1 MIDEELRKR
10 LQNLTKVNPTIRV
23 SAQNNQPI
31 RVPFAP
37 GKAPE
42 PPKVQVTPQ
51 KTAQILKVAPT
62 APKVVT
68 VQAPKVPR
76 QAPKV
81 DTRSFIQKVKAQ
93 INPFDQGVSFKTPA
107 PVERADKRPIWS
119 KVLAQVSPFDKGET
133 FTKQAPGRE
142 LSWAEKNINATAV
155 PRAARFVGQALAQ
168 VPVTMGLSAGEV
180 TKGLSR
186 DEKSAQS
193 ALNIPYE
200 QRRAIIQASR
210 EMTPDEVIRGGDPTN
225 PLDYRNPNYALAT
238 FFRETGLDPTDE
250 NLRKYIQA
258 EQTRRDTRLTYQP
271 EGKVAQAVFGKE
283 PVKSYQQMGEEA
295 GQLAAQVTGIPQ
307 LEKAGP
313 LAAAGMFLLDLP
325 TGGKGSVVTRAGL
338 KLFVKATAVDDVLKV
353 AERFG
358 LKLAADEAEALA
370 KATTQKEVKTIIKEV
385 EQKAASEAAQA
396 TAGAG
401 VKEAA
406 QIAEE
411 TAVKAT
417 PETTDKVI
425 TQLAKTTS
433 DNTITKF
440 VNNTFQNLGQEEADL
455 VINAIKNTS
464 DEDEIRTIISTAKQ
478 ANDEAGQVAAKA
490 TAEQAVPD
498 AIKVIEDKMSRGE
511 KLTSKETQDLLDY
524 NTKTQVTETT
534 GEVTTEV
541 PAPKTKAPEKVEP
554 VYPPKLR
561 KKIAEGKPLSP
572 EEEMIKADIESGKG
586 KVGIKLRRKLNLGIP
601 LSKREATKARKAGFE
616 IILDPDLAKLRNEY
630 IGPAKIHGFSQ
641 FWVTTKGLMSRLGDT
656 GEVIAKRLS
665 AMRDAVELGQNEF
678 FNMIPTVNKIT
689 KGVGSKKEFKQFVDA
704 LEALSRGE
712 RPQMTARVAQ
722 AVEEWRKAIPL
733 IRERARAAGIDVGDL
748 GEFYFPRIYDLDQR
762 GNLNKAIDFLVSTNQ
777 AANRKEAENILGRIR
792 DDQLKNG
799 MFGSFKKRTV
809 EMPEYDKT
817 PSAMVRYLEGAFDN
831 IARKEQFGA
840 NNEVIEYLLRRVG
853 DQYGSAAEDA
863 TRKLW
868 NIASKQ
874 GDNYSQRAMKAS
886 ALVRQFNSLTKL
898 GTAAV
903 ANLGQNINTLTSYGT
918 KNYFESLYKYFFT
931 PDGKKFKN
939 ETGVALDRV
948 LENTK
953 MNMGLTTGTLGK
965 LAVPGFNAV
974 ETFNRNLAAEAAKNY
989 AERQARVAAGSGPFA
1004 ARAQRRL
1011 QEMGITGDIGAKL
1024 TPEQQ
1029 IQAAR
1034 KGVETTQFKID
1045 PMDLP
1050 PWMDSPLGKLVAQF
1064 KTFAYKQTG
1073 YLYNEIV
1080 KRALKGDVM
1089 PLIRFMSIAPVLGN
1103 AIGDTRAAITGYEQ
1117 EEKSPFQ
1124 WYVEGLSNVGGLGLG
1139 LNDIR
1144 MIYENRESAKL
1155 PSMLASTILGPTA
1168 GNFTELANN
1177 IAKGIGQDYWS
1188 PLGRQAV
1195 KSIPLGPM
1203 SGRVTKALFPFK
1215 GAQSV
1220 TAPTGEKVKV
1230 KFPEGASEA
1239 QKAFLVEKAV
1249 GKKKG
1254 EEYLKG
1260 LPEETRAY
1268 VEGTQESLD
1277 TLLANN
1283 QLDKGTYNS
1292 IMKARKQLDILTGKT
1307 KYIKPAGMR
1316 QSTADYLQE
1325 INNLTDE
1332 EFNATQY
1339 DIPSDAGKKII
1350 DDLNAKLPAGV
1361 QKLPYTNGV
1370 AREYANF
1377 EKRWFGGDTPLKDKG
1392 VVAQKTA
1399 VKSLWKD
1406 MITMSVSPEIKD
1418 TYNAGSNIDDYISE
1432 GLITKSMLD
1441 EAIAL
1446 DDMLYKAGIS
1456 GLKFSKKVR
1465 SEYGY
1470 GTPARAGEGKAKK
1483 VGLSKYDLSIPSI
1496 PKVPKFSPLSDVKME
1511 MPTPL
1516 SSGQTSKISIKL

>member
-51 KTAQILKVAPT
+51 KTAQVLKVAPT

-81 DTRSFIQKVKAQ
+81 DTRSFVQKAISQV
-93 INPFDQGVSFKTPA
+93 NPFDQGVSFKTPA

-133 FTKQAPGRE
+133 FTKQAPGRK
-142 LSWAEKNINATAV
+142 LSWAERNINATAI

-210 EMTPDEVIRGGDPTN
+210 QMTPDEVIRGGDPTN

-271 EGKVAQAVFGKE
+271 EGRVAQAVFGKE

-295 GQLAAQVTGIPQ
+295 GQFAAAKTGIPQ

-313 LAAAGMFLLDLP
+313 LLAAGMFFLDLP
-325 TGGKGSVVTRAGL
+325 SRGLGGVTRAGIKQL
-338 KLFVKATAVDDVLKV
+338 VKAETVDEVLSIAEKQGIKLTA
-353 AERFG
+353 E
-358 LKLAADEAEALA
+358 EAEALA
-370 KATTQKEVKTIIKEV
+370 KAGTQKEVRTVVRGAQEAN
-385 EQKAASEAAQA
+385 KAVEAA
-396 TAGAG
+396 
-401 VKEAA
+401 
-406 QIAEE
+406 I
-411 TAVKAT
+411 KAT
-417 PETTDKVI
+417 PETTEATVNKLV
-425 TQLAKTTS
+425 KTTS
-433 DNTITKF
+433 ERTTNSF
-440 VNNTFQNLGQEEADL
+440 VKNTFSNLDEATQQS
-455 VINAIKNTS
+455 V
-464 DEDEIRTIISTAKQ
+464 STALK
-478 ANDEAGQVAAKA
+478 EATDADTVRNILVNAKAADDAAVKAATEA
-490 TAEQAVPD
+490 TAEQAAPD
-498 AIKVIEDKMSRGE
+498 AIKVIEDKMSRNE

-586 KVGIKLRRKLNLGIP
+586 KVGINLRRKLNLGIP

-616 IILDPDLAKLRNEY
+616 IVIDPELAKLRNEY
-630 IGPAKIHGFSQ
+630 IGPAKIHGFSK

-689 KGVGSKKEFKQFVDA
+689 KGIGSKKEFKQFVDA

-712 RPQMTARVAQ
+712 TPRMTARVAQ
-722 AVEEWRKAIPL
+722 AVKEWNAAIPL

-748 GEFYFPRIYDLDQR
+748 GENYFPRIYDLDKR
-762 GNLNKAIDFLVSTNQ
+762 SNFNKAVDFLVSTNQ
-777 AANRKEAENILGRIR
+777 AETRGQAENILNQMRT
-792 DDQLKNG
+792 DQLKNG
-799 MFGSFKKRTV
+799 MFSSFKKRTV
-809 EMPEYDKT
+809 ELPDYDKT

-840 NNEVIEYLLRRVG
+840 NNEVITYLLERIG
-853 DQYGSAAEDA
+853 TQYGVKAQEAAA
-863 TRKLW
+863 KLW

-874 GDNYSQRAMKAS
+874 GDNYSQNAMKAS
-886 ALVRQFNSLTKL
+886 SLIRQFNSLTKL

-903 ANLGQNINTLTSYGT
+903 TNLGQNINTITSYGT

-953 MNMGLTTGTLGK
+953 VNMGVTRGAIGK
-965 LAVPGFNAV
+965 ISVPGFNAV

-989 AERQARVAAGSGPFA
+989 AERQARVAAGGGPFA

-1050 PWMDSPLGKLVAQF
+1050 PWMDSPLGKTVAQF

-1073 YLYNEIV
+1073 YLYNEVV
-1080 KRALKGDVM
+1080 KRALKGDMM

-1155 PSMLASTILGPTA
+1155 PSMLASTVLGPTA

-1177 IAKGIGQDYWS
+1177 IAKGIGQGYWS
-1188 PLGRQAV
+1188 PLGRQGV
-1195 KSIPLGPM
+1195 KSVPVISPI
-1203 SGRVTKALFPFK
+1203 SGRLNKALFPFK
-1215 GAQSV
+1215 GPQTV

-1239 QKAFLVEKAV
+1239 QKAFLIEKAV

-1377 EKRWFGGDTPLKDKG
+1377 EKKWFGGDTPLKDKG